1 MFFMTVHSQIP
12 ALKGGVTSRRDGKG
26 TALTKPPFEEMDIRT
41 PYMRLAAKRWGPKDG
56 LPVLALHGWLDNAN
70 SFDRLAPLLPD
81 LHLVCLD
88 LPGHGMS
95 EHRPASMRYHYTDYV
110 DEVVSVAD
118 ALQWKQFCLLGHSMG
133 AGIGCLAASA
143 FPDRIAQLI
152 LIEGMGAVTG
162 DLGVVPKA
170 LRRSIEAMRPN
181 PQKKADA
188 YHDLAL
194 LVRARTAAGDIRHS
208 SAEILVRRA
217 VKRSGD
223 GFVWQS
229 DRRLIRPYPQYF
241 TNDVMLAFL
250 QGITAP
256 VLLITAEDGTLRK
269 RPYFK
274 SRCDAIEDLQM
285 VTLPGHHHLHLD
297 NPAPVAEAV
306 CSFLDGCASQIGS
319 GGADE

>member
-1 MFFMTVHSQIP
+1 
-12 ALKGGVTSRRDGKG
+12 
-26 TALTKPPFEEMDIRT
+26 
-41 PYMRLAAKRWGPKDG
+41 MRLAAKRWGSKNG

-81 LHLVCLD
+81 LHLVSLD

-95 EHRPASMRYHYTDYV
+95 DHRPAGMRYHYTDYV

-118 ALQWKQFCLLGHSMG
+118 ALAWEQFILLGHSMG
-133 AGIGCLAASA
+133 AGIGCLVASA
-143 FPDRIAQLI
+143 FPDRISQLI

-170 LRRSIEAMRPN
+170 LRRSIEAMLPDPN
-181 PQKKADA
+181 QKETTH
-188 YHDLAL
+188 HDLSV
-194 LVRARTAAGDIRHS
+194 LVRARAAAGDIRRS

-223 GFVWQS
+223 RFTWQS
-229 DRRLIRPYPQYF
+229 DRRLVRPYPQYF
-241 TNDVMLAFL
+241 TNEVMLAFL

-256 VLLITAEDGTLRK
+256 VLLITAENGTLRK
-269 RPYFK
+269 RPYFQ
-274 SRCDAIEDLQM
+274 SRCNAIKDIQI

-297 NPAPVAEAV
+297 EPSPVATAI
-306 CSFLDGCASQIGS
+306 CSFLEGYGTTDRIRRSR
-319 GGADE
+319 